1 MKPPKHWKDV
11 TIGDCCSIRHGYAFE
26 GPDMSA
32 QATDGPIVVSIGNFQ
47 YTGGFRFGAT
57 TLKRATVDPPKD
69 YVLRPGDVLVAMT
82 CQTPDGEILGIPG
95 MIPDDGRTYLHNQRL
110 GLVVSKKEVPTSKPF
125 LFYIFCS
132 QPFNR
137 HLVERATGTKV
148 KHTSPTTIESFEFAL
163 PPLPEQRKI
172 ADILTTWDEAL
183 TQLDALIEAQE
194 RRKKA
199 LMQQLLT
206 GRRRLRGL
214 TKPWISAKLGTLFKE
229 RVEQGRIEL
238 PLLSITAD
246 RGIVPREDVAK
257 RDSSSE
263 DKSKYLRI
271 VPGDVGYNTMRMWQ
285 GVSALSSLEGI
296 VSPAYTICTPTE
308 RIDGRF
314 AAHFFKLRHT
324 VHLFHRYS
332 QGLVDDTLNLKF
344 PNFAVIE
351 VTVPSDLE
359 EQRQIAAALDT
370 ADRQLTLLRTQR
382 TALDQQ
388 KRGLMQ
394 RLLTGKLRVKP

>member
-1 MKPPKHWKDV
+1 MIKPLSPIPTGWKYELVDKLAKRGSGHTPDREKREYWNGGIKWVSLTDSDRLDRRWIQRTTSEISELGIRHSSAVLHPKNTVILSRDAGVGKSAVLAEPMAVSQHFITWTCGDELAPFLLYYWLQYNKAFFERMAV
-11 TIGDCCSIRHGYAFE
+11 GSTIQTIGLG
-26 GPDMSA
+26 
-32 QATDGPIVVSIGNFQ
+32 V
-47 YTGGFRFGAT
+47 FRKLA
-57 TLKRATVDPPKD
+57 
-69 YVLRPGDVLVAMT
+69 
-82 CQTPDGEILGIPG
+82 
-95 MIPDDGRTYLHNQRL
+95 
-110 GLVVSKKEVPTSKPF
+110 
-125 LFYIFCS
+125 
-132 QPFNR
+132 
-137 HLVERATGTKV
+137 GT
-148 KHTSPTTIESFEFAL
+148 F

-206 GRRRLRGL
+206 GRRKLKGFS
-214 TKPWISAKLGTLFKE
+214 KPWITAKLGTLFKE

-271 VPGDVGYNTMRMWQ
+271 VPGDIGYNTMRMWQ
-285 GVSALSSLEGI
+285 GVSALSALEGI
-296 VSPAYTICTPTE
+296 VRPAYTICTPTE

-344 PNFAVIE
+344 PSFAVIE
-351 VTVPSDLE
+351 VTIPSDLE
-359 EQRQIAAALDT
+359 EQRQMAAILDT
-370 ADRQLTLLRTQR
+370 ADQQLTLLRTQR

>member
-1 MKPPKHWKDV
+1 MMPKTWPTV
-11 TIGDCCSIRHGYAFE
+11 ALGE
-26 GPDMSA
+26 L
-32 QATDGPIVVSIGNFQ
+32 V
-47 YTGGFRFGAT
+47 
-57 TLKRATVDPPKD
+57 TLKSGGTPSRADPNLWNGEVPWFSGKD
-69 YVLRPGDVLVAMT
+69 LKSLFLKDSIEHVTEAAIGRGARMCQPNTILVLVRGMT
-82 CQTPDGEILGIPG
+82 L
-95 MIPDDGRTYLHNQRL
+95 M
-110 GLVVSKKEVPTSKPF
+110 KEVPIGILRCRGSFNQDIKA
-125 LFYIFCS
+125 LVLKNGSVDVRYIAYY
-132 QPFNR
+132 
-137 HLVERATGTKV
+137 LVAENARLRNLVTTAGHGTGRL
-148 KHTSPTTIESFEFAL
+148 PLEAL
-163 PPLPEQRKI
+163 EEYPIPAPPLPEQRKI
-172 ADILTTWDEAL
+172 ADILATWDQAL

-194 RRKKA
+194 RGKKA

-206 GRRRLRGL
+206 GCRRLKGFS
-214 TKPWISAKLGTLFKE
+214 KPWITAKLGSLFKE

-271 VPGDVGYNTMRMWQ
+271 VPGDIGYNTMRMWQ
-285 GVSALSSLEGI
+285 GVSALSALEGI
-296 VSPAYTICTPTE
+296 VSPAYTICTPTD

-344 PNFAVIE
+344 PSFAVIE
-351 VTVPSDLE
+351 VNVPSDLE
-359 EQRQIAAALDT
+359 EQRQIAALLDT
-370 ADRQLTLLRTQR
+370 ADQQLTFLRTQR

-394 RLLTGKLRVKP
+394 RLLTGKLRVKA

>member
-1 MKPPKHWKDV
+1 MRVPQDWTEHEFEDV
-11 TIGDCCSIRHGYAFE
+11 FRRLRLKTYQIPTSHYE
-26 GPDMSA
+26 
-32 QATDGPIVVSIGNFQ
+32 ATGKWPIVDQGKRPIAGYTSRDNPCDQHPFIVFGDHTCEVKFVDFQ
-47 YTGGFRFGAT
+47 CFLGADGTQPLAT
-57 TLKRATVDPPKD
+57 TAVCDLKF
-69 YVLRPGDVLVAMT
+69 GF
-82 CQTPDGEILGIPG
+82 QILGQI
-95 MIPDDGRTYLHNQRL
+95 RL
-110 GLVVSKKEVPTSKPF
+110 PALGYSRHFKELQETV
-125 LFYIFCS
+125 
-132 QPFNR
+132 
-137 HLVERATGTKV
+137 
-148 KHTSPTTIESFEFAL
+148 FAL

-183 TQLDALIEAQE
+183 PQLDALIEAEE

-206 GRRRLRGL
+206 GRRRLKGFS
-214 TKPWISAKLGTLFKE
+214 KPWITAKLGTLFKE

-271 VPGDVGYNTMRMWQ
+271 APGDIGYNTMRMWQ
-285 GVSALSSLEGI
+285 GVSALSALEGI
-296 VSPAYTICTPTE
+296 VSPAYTICTPTDC
-308 RIDGRF
+308 IDGRF

-324 VHLFHRYS
+324 VHLFNRYS

-344 PNFAVIE
+344 PSFAVIE
-351 VTVPSDLE
+351 VTVPSDLK
-359 EQRQIAAALDT
+359 EQRQIAALLDT
-370 ADRQLTLLRTQR
+370 ADQQLTLLRTQR
-382 TALDQQ
+382 TGLEQQ

-394 RLLTGKLRVKP
+394 RLLTGKLRVNTFQS